1 MFKAIYPVIS
11 AAARCFWAAFA
22 TALCAGTATAG
33 TLQVNPVL
41 VQIDADHRTGS
52 VTVRNMEAVPV
63 TIHAYPLAW
72 AQAGGQDRYDESAAL
87 IVSPP
92 VFTVAPQGAQVVRVG
107 LRNAA
112 ASGHA
117 YRLIVEE
124 VPEATPG
131 PGIRVALRL
140 NIPLYANVPA
150 GSPGA
155 LRWTASPLPDG
166 GWAIEATNNGAGYV
180 RVEPETATAATGIRF
195 GNDVALG
202 TVLPGATRHW
212 QLGQAVQIADRARLQ
227 QILRTPDRDAIRTAE
242 IRH

>member
-1 MFKAIYPVIS
+1 MRKAISCGVSALIAGS
-11 AAARCFWAAFA
+11 AALAATLWAGPAA
-22 TALCAGTATAG
+22 AG
-33 TLQVNPVL
+33 TLQINPVL

-72 AQAGGQDRYDESAAL
+72 SQAGGQDHYDDSAAL

-92 VFTVAPQGAQVVRVG
+92 VFTIAPQGTQVVRVG

-112 ASGHA
+112 GSGHA

-131 PGIRVALRL
+131 TGIRVALRL
-140 NIPLYANVPA
+140 NLPLYANVPA
-150 GSPGA
+150 GSLA
-155 LRWTASPLPDG
+155 QLRWAASHLPDG
-166 GWAIEATNNGAGYV
+166 GWAIEATNTGAGYV
-180 RVEPETATAATGIRF
+180 RIEPEDATAATGIRF
-195 GNDVALG
+195 GSNIAFG

-212 QLGQAVQIADRARLQ
+212 QLGQSLQIADRARLQ
-227 QILRTPDRDAIRTAE
+227 LIMRAPDSDAIRTAE